1 MSRDG
6 KTNREIGPVVSS
18 AHLAAGAMPA
28 LSEMEYALNVAVNAW
43 HRWMVCCATA
53 ADIGGLTAMGVLVLH
68 QVNHRGREKTLSDL
82 CLVMNIED
90 THLVNYAIKKL
101 GEAGLVRTGKRGKE
115 KTVAITPEGEAA
127 CAEYHRLREAL
138 LVQQVKALGFDEKD
152 MSRLAA
158 LLRGLSGQYDQA
170 ARSAASL

>member
-43 HRWMVCCATA
+43 HRWMVRCATA
-53 ADIGGLTAMGVLVLH
+53 ADIGGMTAMDVLVLH

-115 KTVAITPEGEAA
+115 KTVRITREGMET
-127 CAEYHRLREAL
+127 CQRYHQIRENL
-138 LVQQVKALGFDEKD
+138 LVESVCELGFNADE
-152 MSRLAA
+152 LAKA
-158 LLRGLSGQYDQA
+158 ARLLRALSGQYDQA
-170 ARSAASL
+170 ARSATNL